1 MWVAAATITL
11 ANSLL
16 NAVLR
21 GAAYTSPGTVYLGL
35 YTSSPSASGA
45 GSEVT
50 GGSYTRLAVTFSAA
64 SNGAVSNAA
73 ELDFANMPAT
83 TVRGLAILDASSAG
97 NMLFYGTLGTAKSTN
112 AGDTF
117 TVKLGDLSIALV

>member
-1 MWVAAATITL
+1 VAAATITL

-16 NAVLR
+16 TAVLR
-21 GAAYTSPGTVYLGL
+21 GGTYTTPGTVYLAL
-35 YTSSPSASGA
+35 YTTSPSATGA
-45 GSEVT
+45 GTEVS
-50 GGSYTRLAVTFSAA
+50 GGSYARLAITFGAA

-83 TVRGLAILDASSAG
+83 TVRGMAIMDASSAG
-97 NMLFYGTLGTAKSTN
+97 NMLFYGTLATAKTTN
-112 AGDTF
+112 AGDTY

>member
-1 MWVAAATITL
+1 MAAATITL

-21 GAAYTSPGTVYLGL
+21 GGTYASPGTVYLAL
-35 YTSSPSASGA
+35 FTSAPSASGA
-45 GSEVT
+45 GTEVT
-50 GGSYTRLAVTFSAA
+50 GGSYVRLATTFAA
-64 SNGAVSNAA
+64 VSNGATSNAA
-73 ELDFANMPAT
+73 ELDFPNMPAT
-83 TVRGLAILDASSAG
+83 TVRGMALMDASSAG
-97 NMLFYGTLGTAKSTN
+97 NMLFYGTLATAKTTN